1 MIDATHA
8 CPHCQELRD
17 RVEFLEDSIRLA
29 MQACDNN
36 PQAYELLRDA
46 LEADDDPFGDEAD
59 GVVKSTKEPKP

>member
-1 MIDATHA
+1 M
-8 CPHCQELRD
+8 
-17 RVEFLEDSIRLA
+17 RLA

-59 GVVKSTKEPKP
+59 GVIKSTKEPKP